1 MLQNHCGNV
10 WKYYINI
17 QKTTTKTSEN
27 VLIQNENWKALQL
40 QIEPPSHLEDN
51 KVYPVLFSLIC
62 LSSVI
67 YSSPESKANVVKAIR
82 CVLRENAKRSAP
94 AERGFRDNLT
104 FPRRSHQATV
114 RSRSW
119 TKTLQPEEGRLL
131 AGDTHSEPGIPR
143 NACPSLG
150 SGTRLG
156 SLTSSLEAQLQRL
169 SFTEEVPQEGR
180 GRNSSHMTTMGNT
193 SDMDVSS
200 MLVRDYSVQSLNS
213 AVNDAN
219 FYDTVIGVQKA
230 AIPTL

>member
-1 MLQNHCGNV
+1 MEKGN
-10 WKYYINI
+10 WTRHFSHKFSHLATLRIN
-17 QKTTTKTSEN
+17 KAYSVLLNSTSLFSVLYSSLESKTSM
-27 VLIQNENWKALQL
+27 
-40 QIEPPSHLEDN
+40 
-51 KVYPVLFSLIC
+51 
-62 LSSVI
+62 
-67 YSSPESKANVVKAIR
+67 VKAIH

-104 FPRRSHQATV
+104 FPRRTHQATA

-131 AGDTHSEPGIPR
+131 GGDTHSEPGIPK

-150 SGTRLG
+150 SGSRLG

-169 SFTEEVPQEGR
+169 SFTEEVPQEAK
-180 GRNSSHMTTMGNT
+180 GRNSSHVTMMENN

-200 MLVRDYSVQSLNS
+200 LLVRDYSVQGLNS
-213 AVNDAN
+213 AVKEGS
-219 FYDTVIGVQKA
+219 FYDTVMGVQKA